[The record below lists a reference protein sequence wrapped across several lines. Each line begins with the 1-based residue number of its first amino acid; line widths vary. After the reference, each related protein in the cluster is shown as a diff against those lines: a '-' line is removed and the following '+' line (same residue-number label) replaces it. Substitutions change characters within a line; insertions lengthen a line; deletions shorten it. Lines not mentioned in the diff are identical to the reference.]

1 MSVLE
6 LVRNPTQY
14 YRYLKKCLNENHG
27 RKRLLDPLEEYFMYW
42 FRLRHSISEKIL
54 ADLFYV
60 SVGSVNAILKTWCI
74 LINSVFMKLPI
85 YPYNEEFNSVCP
97 EKLKKMFP
105 RCIAIYDCTE
115 FYTQMPSKL
124 DLQGVVWSEYYHH
137 PTAKALIGITLWGSV
152 CFCSKLYPGGISD
165 PEIFRKSGAVDLIK
179 PGDQIMVDKG
189 FLIDE
194 DVITRGGVVIRPA
207 FKNAKQQF
215 NPQQVESSRKIA
227 SVRIYVEQAIKRVK
241 AYCALDN
248 LSISE
253 LKVLTRLVKRTEQQ
267 SNKVTKKLASLN
279 FQNAA
284 IATNFQNSFVSATNP
299 NNSDDKLENLFA
311 KFCEAVESLEQP
323 QTDVSDI
330 FSAFDQLID
339 ENLGEFP
346 NIDIT
351 GTGALTCDVIDEDL
365 ETTLGLL
372 HLLDGDVNLDLLRE
386 DEEIVHELDERSM
399 S

>member
-6 LVRNPTQY
+6 LVGNPTQY
-14 YRYLKKCLNENHG
+14 YGYLKKCLNENHG

-42 FRLRHSISEKIL
+42 FRLRHSIPEKVL

-60 SVGSVNAILKTWCI
+60 STGSVNAIFKTWCM

-85 YPYNEEFNSVCP
+85 YPTTEEFNSVCP
-97 EKLKKMFP
+97 EKLKKIFP

-137 PTAKALIGITLWGSV
+137 HTAKALIGITLWGSV
-152 CFCSKLYPGGISD
+152 CFSSKLYPGGISD

-241 AYCALDN
+241 AYRALDN

-253 LKVLTRLVKRTEQQ
+253 L
-267 SNKVTKKLASLN
+267 KLASLN

-299 NNSDDKLENLFA
+299 NNTDNKL
-311 KFCEAVESLEQP
+311 
-323 QTDVSDI
+323 
-330 FSAFDQLID
+330 
-339 ENLGEFP
+339 
-346 NIDIT
+346 
-351 GTGALTCDVIDEDL
+351 
-365 ETTLGLL
+365 
-372 HLLDGDVNLDLLRE
+372 
-386 DEEIVHELDERSM
+386 
-399 S
+399 